1 MTRLILAGLLGL
13 AVMSVSWAGAGGT
26 FAEGR
31 TQFSLVAGNTY
42 AFEKSYIAIGGSA
55 SYNVM
60 DGLGVGLSLEK
71 WSGDGPGITK
81 YSPLVQYVFYQ
92 VPRFQPYVG
101 AFYRRTIIEGLPSIN
116 STGTRAGVMMASG
129 ENAYL
134 SFGFVNETYLDCSK
148 SIYRVCSETSPD
160 ISVIFAF

>member
-1 MTRLILAGLLGL
+1 
-13 AVMSVSWAGAGGT
+13 
-26 FAEGR
+26 
-31 TQFSLVAGNTY
+31 
-42 AFEKSYIAIGGSA
+42 
-55 SYNVM
+55 M

-92 VPRFQPYVG
+92 VPEFQPYVG

-129 ENAYL
+129 ANAYL
-134 SFGFVNETYLDCSK
+134 SIGFVNETYLDCQQ

-160 ISVIFAF
+160 ISVIFGF

>member
-1 MTRLILAGLLGL
+1 MYRILLALWLSL
-13 AVMSVSWAGAGGT
+13 AVMPVSWADTGGT
-26 FAEGR
+26 FAQGHS
-31 TQFSLVAGNTY
+31 QFSLVAGTTY
-42 AFEKSYIAIGGSA
+42 AFEKSYIVIGGSA

-92 VPRFQPYVG
+92 VPGFQPYVG
-101 AFYRRTIIEGLPSIN
+101 TFYRRTIIEGLPSIN
-116 STGTRAGVMMASG
+116 STGYRAGVMVASG
-129 ENAYL
+129 ANAYL
-134 SFGFVNETYLDCSK
+134 SIGFVNETYLDCQE

-160 ISVIFAF
+160 ISVIIGF